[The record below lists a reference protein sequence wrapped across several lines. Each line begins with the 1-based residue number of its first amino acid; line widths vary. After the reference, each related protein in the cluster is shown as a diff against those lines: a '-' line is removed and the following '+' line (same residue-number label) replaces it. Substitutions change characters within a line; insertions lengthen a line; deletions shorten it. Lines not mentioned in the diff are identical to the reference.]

1 MLRKPPRRP
10 CLILIFPF
18 SLSQSVSG
26 KIKLGGKYV
35 RNTRDNDET
44 QNFSQPDRTF
54 IGEEF
59 VRVLKDSL
67 WTDLGLENLDQNLGI
82 RAFLV

>member
-1 MLRKPPRRP
+1 M
-10 CLILIFPF
+10 
-18 SLSQSVSG
+18 
-26 KIKLGGKYV
+26 GGKYV
-35 RNTRDNDET
+35 RNARDNDET
-44 QNFSQPDRTF
+44 QHFSQPDRTF

-82 RAFLV
+82 RAFLFEDPGYDIGNFLSGREGIGGRGN